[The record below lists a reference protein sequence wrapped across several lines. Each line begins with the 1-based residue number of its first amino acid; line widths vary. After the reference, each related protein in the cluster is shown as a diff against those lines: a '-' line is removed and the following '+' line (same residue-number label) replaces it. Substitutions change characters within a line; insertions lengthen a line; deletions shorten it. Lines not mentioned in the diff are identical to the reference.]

1 MEVDIDKI
9 KRVFVNMIR
18 NAIDV
23 MPKGGRLTIKSTK
36 LNENVQ
42 ITFSDTGMGM
52 TKETL
57 EKLWAPLFTTKAKGM
72 GLGLAICKRIVEA
85 HGGSISVESVVGKGT
100 TFAITIPIKPRS
112 ELGGEKIWVSEL
124 ESLSLTT
131 TKVSEKP

>member
-1 MEVDIDKI
+1 
-9 KRVFVNMIR
+9 
-18 NAIDV
+18 